1 MCSILSPIYREAKWN
16 SKKWSDFSQMVQLVH
31 GRGQL
36 QSQIL
41 WGKFSAHL
49 ISFLTSKSKPSLS
62 PQHGPLGLPSSSLRE
77 TALVRSTDHL
87 HCQIQ
92 WSLSVFILHNF
103 LSASKATG
111 PFFPSWNPLW
121 PFPKWLPSWGKCFS
135 YLPRSFF
142 LVPFDG
148 SSSTAQPINAPMLN
162 PGPSFSLFSC
172 SLLP

>member
-16 SKKWSDFSQMVQLVH
+16 SKKLSDFSQMVQLVH
-31 GRGQL
+31 DRDQL

-87 HCQIQ
+87 HWQIQ

-103 LSASKATG
+103 LSTFKAIG
-111 PFFPSWNPLW
+111 LFFLLW
-121 PFPKWLPSWGKCFS
+121 PFPKWLPSCGKCFS
-135 YLPRSFF
+135 YLSRSFF
-142 LVPFDG
+142 FVSFDG
-148 SSSTAQPINAPMLN
+148 SSSTAQPINVPMLN

-172 SLLP
+172 SLLL